1 MAISS
6 VVCVQ
11 SRWQNTAHRWWATAA
26 TLSTMTPQM
35 APIAAKMPEVLAA
48 TVERMR
54 GFMIIDYAS
63 SWADQVPTLMGGVPE
78 GRAAEHLKIVVP
90 TLLVVF
96 SLLQRHK
103 QQNYGLSKLHC
114 QQLIK

>member
-1 MAISS
+1 
-6 VVCVQ
+6 
-11 SRWQNTAHRWWATAA
+11 
-26 TLSTMTPQM
+26 M
-35 APIAAKMPEVLAA
+35 APVAAKMPEVLAA

-63 SWADQVPTLMGGVPE
+63 SWADQVPTLMGGVPAE
-78 GRAAEHLKIVVP
+78 RAAVHLKIVVP
-90 TLLVVF
+90 TLRVVF

-103 QQNYGLSKLHC
+103 QRNYELSKLHC